1 MAAANAAAGM
11 PPGGQG
17 GQPGY
22 PGQQQYQAYPGAG
35 APPPHMPLSS
45 KLSSGY
51 NAYQPPA
58 GQAPNPYA
66 QQPQQQPGPPMPP
79 RPGSYAPP
87 QSPYAQPATPS
98 SYGTSSP
105 YPQAQSG
112 YNRPPPPP
120 PGQQPQSPY
129 LQSPLPQSPHPG
141 QAPPPQW
148 NQPQSPQPYGQ
159 QPYGQQNQW
168 GQPQQP
174 AYGQPPQQYGQPYG
188 QPPPFQQNGGPPGQP
203 PQGQYGAPPPQG
215 AYPGGPPPPQQVQ
228 AGPAEIQGYKQLLQ
242 ACIQE
247 KGLQNFAI
255 CQNLDQIAQQA
266 APKINQLIQRWRIQ
280 KEIAN
285 DIVKLAL
292 YDIVLYI
299 DDSGSMQ
306 FEEEGSRIKDL
317 RLILERVS
325 FAATLFDADGISVR
339 FMNTDLSGARNSQGR
354 PLQDGVATE
363 AQIDE
368 IMHGVQF
375 KGLTPM
381 GTSLQRKVI
390 DEIVLQKARSGQ
402 MQKPVLV
409 IAITDGQPA
418 GEPQNAVFDTIRN
431 TFAAL
436 QSTPYGKGAVAFEFA
451 QVGND
456 EMARK
461 FLGKLDEDPQIG
473 PMVDCTSNF
482 ENEQEEM
489 MRANPPVD
497 LTPDLWIIKL
507 LLGAIDRSYD
517 SKDEKTNPAPGGYGP
532 PPGQYGAPPPGQYG
546 GPPPG
551 QGQYGAP
558 PPGQYGAPPPGQGQY
573 GAPPPG
579 QGQYGA
585 PPPGQ
590 YGQRPPQGGPGGYP
604 GQQQYG
610 APPQGPPGGRY
621 REMSLKMPS
630 TDRKLYGA
638 ALIADTYSI
647 SIKVLETERY
657 SYHLNTRAID
667 KPNRPPSPREH
678 RGVYTAWSNWCH
690 ENFTW
695 QTEDPNR
702 GMNIRPRRKHPA
714 EYKERYENKAVAYN
728 IRNLAK
734 QRSDRVPDKRE
745 AVGMAKLQAMARKVV
760 HAVTHD
766 RTFHTD
772 YKVQGEKKF
781 LVLSR
786 RVGNDDKEEGG
797 EDLHEGAAEAEGQK
811 TGGKEKAKTQES
823 NDADSDL
830 DAYLD
835 FDSDPD
841 LESDSDL
848 LPGYDEVPV
857 ETAAVRGEER
867 DQERKVKG
875 NEKKARAQEDHRSLL
890 DSDSDS
896 ESDAEYED
904 VLVEAALI
912 VEEKD
917 GPRCLVKM
925 AGTDHFDAVSNLWL
939 YLGWE
944 RCSKYQDRER
954 RRWKKNGFWAM

>member
-1 MAAANAAAGM
+1 MGLASKMAAANAAAGM

-22 PGQQQYQAYPGAG
+22 PGQQQYQAYPGAQGAG
-35 APPPHMPLSS
+35 AP
-45 KLSSGY
+45 G
-51 NAYQPPA
+51 
-58 GQAPNPYA
+58 
-66 QQPQQQPGPPMPP
+66 
-79 RPGSYAPP
+79 
-87 QSPYAQPATPS
+87 
-98 SYGTSSP
+98 
-105 YPQAQSG
+105 
-112 YNRPPPPP
+112 
-120 PGQQPQSPY
+120 
-129 LQSPLPQSPHPG
+129 
-141 QAPPPQW
+141 
-148 NQPQSPQPYGQ
+148 
-159 QPYGQQNQW
+159 
-168 GQPQQP
+168 
-174 AYGQPPQQYGQPYG
+174 
-188 QPPPFQQNGGPPGQP
+188 GGPPGQP

-215 AYPGGPPPPQQVQ
+215 GYPGGPPPQQVQ

-247 KGLQNFAI
+247 KGLQNFAV

-517 SKDEKTNPAPGGYGP
+517 SKDEKTNPAPGGYGA

-573 GAPPPG
+573 GAPPQGQYGAPPPG

-590 YGQRPPQGGPGGYP
+590 YGQRPPQGGPPQGGPGGYP

-610 APPQGPPGGRY
+610 GPPPGPPGGRY
-621 REMSLKMPS
+621 
-630 TDRKLYGA
+630 
-638 ALIADTYSI
+638 
-647 SIKVLETERY
+647 
-657 SYHLNTRAID
+657 
-667 KPNRPPSPREH
+667 
-678 RGVYTAWSNWCH
+678 
-690 ENFTW
+690 
-695 QTEDPNR
+695 
-702 GMNIRPRRKHPA
+702 
-714 EYKERYENKAVAYN
+714 
-728 IRNLAK
+728 
-734 QRSDRVPDKRE
+734 
-745 AVGMAKLQAMARKVV
+745 
-760 HAVTHD
+760 
-766 RTFHTD
+766 
-772 YKVQGEKKF
+772 
-781 LVLSR
+781 
-786 RVGNDDKEEGG
+786 
-797 EDLHEGAAEAEGQK
+797 
-811 TGGKEKAKTQES
+811 
-823 NDADSDL
+823 
-830 DAYLD
+830 
-835 FDSDPD
+835 
-841 LESDSDL
+841 
-848 LPGYDEVPV
+848 
-857 ETAAVRGEER
+857 
-867 DQERKVKG
+867 
-875 NEKKARAQEDHRSLL
+875 
-890 DSDSDS
+890 
-896 ESDAEYED
+896 
-904 VLVEAALI
+904 
-912 VEEKD
+912 
-917 GPRCLVKM
+917 
-925 AGTDHFDAVSNLWL
+925 
-939 YLGWE
+939 
-944 RCSKYQDRER
+944 
-954 RRWKKNGFWAM
+954 